1 MEVAEVVADTVDI
14 ADKVVVVVA
23 ADKVGEKVAAV
34 DRSIVVVEA
43 DDVEWLILWAHLVCR
58 LTDLV
63 DWIS

>member
-1 MEVAEVVADTVDI
+1 MEVVADTVDI
-14 ADKVVVVVA
+14 ADRVVVVA

-34 DRSIVVVEA
+34 DRSIVVEA
-43 DDVEWLILWAHLVCR
+43 DTDVVEWSILWAHLVCR

>member
-1 MEVAEVVADTVDI
+1 MEVVADTVDI
-14 ADKVVVVVA
+14 ADRVVVA

-43 DDVEWLILWAHLVCR
+43 DVVEWLILWAHLVCR

>member
-1 MEVAEVVADTVDI
+1 MEVAEVVAGTVDI

-34 DRSIVVVEA
+34 DRSIVEA
-43 DDVEWLILWAHLVCR
+43 DVVEWLILWAHLVCR

>member
-1 MEVAEVVADTVDI
+1 MEDDEVVADTVDI

-34 DRSIVVVEA
+34 DRSVDEA
-43 DDVEWLILWAHLVCR
+43 DTDVVEWLILWAHLVCR